1 MPLKLDL
8 KTGVRLVIN
17 GAVIENI
24 GPNTKLLV
32 HNESSILREKEILSV
47 DDSTTP
53 ASRAYFALQCAY
65 MFPQEKE
72 KYLELF
78 QKLMTDYIKA
88 LPSASEISDHIS
100 LALDEGKLYKALKGA
115 QDLVR
120 HEAQILEE
128 FGHSNDDD
136 IGQHL
141 PEVDDDIGNRVD
153 P

>member
-8 KTGVRLVIN
+8 KTGIRLVIN

-32 HNESSILREKEILSV
+32 HNESSILREKEILSA
-47 DDSTTP
+47 DDSATP

-72 KYLELF
+72 KYLDLF
-78 QKLMTDYIKA
+78 LPLLNDYTQA
-88 LPSASEISDHIS
+88 LPSSAEIGVDIKA
-100 LALDEGKLYKALKGA
+100 ALDEGKLYKALKGA

-120 HEAQILEE
+120 HEAKIVEDMRHTAEE
-128 FGHSNDDD
+128 ETGEY
-136 IGQHL
+136 L
-141 PEVDDDIGNRVD
+141 PEAGDDIGNR
-153 P
+153 